1 MNKKRILSLIITLFM
16 LLSIS
21 VVPSFAREKEEASAS
36 VGCDPIWFEVR
47 DLLDEAYVLV
57 EAEDEYTYE
66 SRMILLEIANS
77 VDVLSSNQSTV
88 SMLNEAIAT
97 LVPIGSDSQVIGL
110 LGDSDNNSKVDIR
123 DVTLV
128 QKYVAGLLTMDETQ
142 LVFADGD
149 RNGDV
154 DVRDATIVQKY
165 VADLLPE
172 MSSVGRPFVA
182 NPETYRYYFY
192 MPESWYNDYTAKT
205 GNTAGIYWWDGTNA
219 CDSWPGIPAK
229 KGDVE
234 GVYYYDVPKDV
245 TTIIWNN
252 FFDGGAD
259 PSASY
264 YDDAHHTTE
273 IGTEFYYS
281 DESDFYPEG
290 TENFDNMIYVI
301 DPDLYPWGD
310 FEHVNRSV
318 GEWFY
323 YYGGGEYGTAKVKGE
338 SKLLA
343 GDTVDLESLREDNA
357 AGSVQ
362 TRRYYFYR
370 PQEWNKAEIDT
381 VGIYWWDGTGAQD
394 EWPGLEAK
402 KGDVEG
408 VYYYD
413 VPIDVHTIIWNNHF
427 HGGVDPEAPYYDDQ
441 LQTRNIGTEYYDPG
455 ESNFY
460 PDGNRDF
467 DGMIYVTDPSI
478 LPWWSDYNGR
488 YTFVGEWFY
497 YYGGGEY
504 GTSRVKGES
513 KVLTGDSVVLEDLL
527 AEN

>member
-36 VGCDPIWFEVR
+36 VGCDPIWFEVQ

-88 SMLNEAIAT
+88 SMLNNAIAA

-128 QKYVAGLLTMDETQ
+128 QKYVAGFLTMDETQ

-245 TTIIWNN
+245 SVVIWNN
-252 FFDGGAD
+252 YVDGGSD
-259 PSASY
+259 IYEEKY
-264 YDDAHHTTE
+264 YYSQQTIN
-273 IGTEFYYS
+273 IGTEYY
-281 DESDFYPEG
+281 DPGESDFYPDG
-290 TENFDNMIYVI
+290 NRDFDGMIYVT
-301 DPDLYPWGD
+301 DPSILPWWSDYNGRYT
-310 FEHVNRSV
+310 FV

-362 TRRYYFYR
+362 TRRYYFYL
-370 PQEWNKAEIDT
+370 PDEWLNESTAKTGNTA
-381 VGIYWWDGTGAQD
+381 GIYWWEGTNYC
-394 EWPGLEAK
+394 ESWPGIPAK
-402 KGDVEG
+402 KADAVG

-413 VPIDVHTIIWNNHF
+413 VPCDVTEIVWNNYFDGGDDFYEPYFVDAIGTTKIDVGSENY
-427 HGGVDPEAPYYDDQ
+427 E
-441 LQTRNIGTEYYDPG
+441 
-455 ESNFY
+455 
-460 PDGNRDF
+460 
-467 DGMIYVTDPSI
+467 GMIFVVDFVRY
-478 LPWWSDYNGR
+478 DYNE
-488 YTFVGEWFY
+488 YTGKLRFYGEWFY
-497 YYGGGEY
+497 YYGNGEY
-504 GTSRVKGES
+504 GTTPVRGDGEIYNDYA
-513 KVLTGDSVVLEDLL
+513 L
-527 AEN
+527 NRY